1 MAYLL
6 DANVFIEAKQRY
18 YGLDFCPAFWDWLDA
33 ANLAGTVFSIEK
45 VGDELAAIAD
55 ELSAWATARGPRFFL
70 PLAPPMLAELRA
82 VSSWAGGQG
91 YDQGAVMTFLQV
103 ADSYLVAQALALVGM
118 TLGPGPTPERGVMRR
133 NPAFVATPDRIRS
146 RSGTLETIK
155 EVARGTAAH
164 RQAGAIHQVHEPGR
178 EQRGGLP
185 RRRDQP
191 QDRDEVAPRQERPA
205 DRRPGAAI
213 PVDRPGGAAAA
224 RRLEPLPFG
233 GRAG

>member
-118 TLGPGPTPERGVMRR
+118 TLGPGPTPER
-133 NPAFVATPDRIRS
+133 
-146 RSGTLETIK
+146 
-155 EVARGTAAH
+155 AAM
-164 RQAGAIHQVHEPGR
+164 
-178 EQRGGLP
+178 L
-185 RRRDQP
+185 
-191 QDRDEVAPRQERPA
+191 
-205 DRRPGAAI
+205 
-213 PVDRPGGAAAA
+213 
-224 RRLEPLPFG
+224 
-233 GRAG
+233 